1 MSDALLF
8 PEFEAQFLKHYRPCG
23 KNASELPLTT
33 LTFAMSLDSSVAL
46 APGVRTQLSGPQSK
60 AMTHYLRSRH
70 DAILIG
76 VGTAIADDPGL
87 NCRICGVREH
97 DKKSLNGQPR
107 LIILDPSARWAF
119 NEQSRILISAKE
131 GRGRAPFVLTTNP
144 SPPAEAS
151 KLLEKYGGKYIPL
164 PLGALTMEHSRL
176 EWKLILQR
184 LLQEGL

>member
-1 MSDALLF
+1 MSGALPFL
-8 PEFEAQFLKHYRPCG
+8 ESKAQFSEPYLPCE

-33 LTFAMSLDSSVAL
+33 LTFATSLDSSIAL

-87 NCRICGVREH
+87 NCRICGVGEH
-97 DKKSLNGQPR
+97 DKKSLHGQPR
-107 LIILDPSARWAF
+107 SIILDSSARWAF

-151 KLLEKYGGKYIPL
+151 KLLEIYSGKHIPL
-164 PLGALTMEHSRL
+164 PLSALTMEHGRL
-176 EWKLILQR
+176 EWKLVLQR

>member
-1 MSDALLF
+1 
-8 PEFEAQFLKHYRPCG
+8 
-23 KNASELPLTT
+23 
-33 LTFAMSLDSSVAL
+33 
-46 APGVRTQLSGPQSK
+46 
-60 AMTHYLRSRH
+60 MTHYLRSRH

-76 VGTAIADDPGL
+76 VGTAIADDSGL
-87 NCRICGVREH
+87 NCRICGVGEH
-97 DKKSLNGQPR
+97 DKKSLDGQRRP
-107 LIILDPSARWAF
+107 IILDPSARWAL

-131 GRGRAPFVLTTNP
+131 GHGRAPFVLTTNP